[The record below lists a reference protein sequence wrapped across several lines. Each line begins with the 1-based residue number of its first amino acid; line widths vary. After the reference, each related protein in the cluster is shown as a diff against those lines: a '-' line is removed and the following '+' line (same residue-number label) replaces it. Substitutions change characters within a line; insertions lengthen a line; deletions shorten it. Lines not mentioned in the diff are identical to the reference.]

1 MSTTAQTPAKSSLSI
16 DMPGVDFAG
25 LAREAIA
32 AKLTTALVG
41 ADDAITRIVV
51 AAMEQKVEGNGSP
64 SRYTSHNS
72 ASFVEWLAQDLI
84 REATKQA
91 LKARVEKLRP
101 ALEAQIE
108 KQLSKNTKSIAAA
121 LTESFI
127 KHATAGY
134 GVEVHLT
141 ANMRVRD

>member
-1 MSTTAQTPAKSSLSI
+1 MSAQTPKQSLTI

-32 AKLTTALVG
+32 AKLTEALVG
-41 ADDAITRIVV
+41 ADDAIIRIVV

-64 SRYTSHNS
+64 SRYANHNS
-72 ASFVEWLAQDLI
+72 DSFVEWLAKDLI

-91 LKARVEKLRP
+91 LKDRVEKLRP
-101 ALEAQIE
+101 ALEALIE
-108 KQLSKNTKSIAAA
+108 KQLSKNVKSIASS

-127 KHATAGY
+127 KQAIAGY
-134 GVEVHLT
+134 GVNVNLT
-141 ANMRVRD
+141 AEMRVKD